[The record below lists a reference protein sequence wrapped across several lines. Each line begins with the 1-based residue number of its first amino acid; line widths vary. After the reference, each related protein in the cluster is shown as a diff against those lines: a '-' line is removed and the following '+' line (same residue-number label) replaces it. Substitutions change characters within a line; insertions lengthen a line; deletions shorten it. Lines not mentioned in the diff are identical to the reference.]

1 MTTNFEKLMD
11 HLESISIWKPAD
23 VTQEPNTTL
32 TQWRIYRVKG
42 DFHGTGDTI
51 HFVGYAGYEGR
62 VCSAVQ
68 TFDVKSRKGVTGS
81 GRVYLLSGDPGYNGD
96 AMYVWGRWLAMNA
109 NPEVEDITLTYTG
122 NENNIL

>member
-1 MTTNFEKLMD
+1 MTTDFEKLMD

-51 HFVGYAGYEGR
+51 HFLA
-62 VCSAVQ
+62 
-68 TFDVKSRKGVTGS
+68 DVDIN
-81 GRVYLLSGDPGYNGD
+81 LLSQHIVNRNFSEIP
-96 AMYVWGRWLAMNA
+96 VR
-109 NPEVEDITLTYTG
+109 ICQK
-122 NENNIL
+122 

>member
-1 MTTNFEKLMD
+1 MTTNFEKLID

-23 VTQEPNTTL
+23 VTQEPNTKL
-32 TQWRIYRVKG
+32 TQWRIYRAKA

-62 VCSAVQ
+62 VSSAIQ
-68 TFDVKSRKGVTGS
+68 TFDAKSLKGVSGS
-81 GRVYLLSGDPGYNGD
+81 GRIYQLTGDSGFNGD
-96 AMYVWGRWLAMNA
+96 AMYVWGRWVTMNG
-109 NPEVEDITLTYTG
+109 NPEVEDITETYSG